1 MLDSSSL
8 TYTPF
13 YDHRKH
19 QSSAFEAGQS
29 GILLVGTDAN
39 GKKYIIKHCHPH
51 NAANE
56 YVACW
61 LAKKLGV
68 PAPSAHLLS
77 PNKAFKSKY
86 AVAIEYLDLKPFD
99 KHAAPYP
106 DDLIAQFALSALIV
120 QDDIIQ
126 LNVAGDHI
134 VSYDF
139 SEAFCMAELRTIL
152 LLTSMN
158 SKRSHDDVIDIVR
171 QRLATFQRYLSMLDF
186 NVPGLAREFNLD
198 CEKMREGMI
207 AVGKRVLEISEN
219 EINELSE
226 ELENLYPMEVS
237 IYYET
242 CIQAMQEHM
251 KKF

>member
-1 MLDSSSL
+1 M
-8 TYTPF
+8 
-13 YDHRKH
+13 H
-19 QSSAFEAGQS
+19 
-29 GILLVGTDAN
+29 
-39 GKKYIIKHCHPH
+39 
-51 NAANE
+51 
-56 YVACW
+56 
-61 LAKKLGV
+61 
-68 PAPSAHLLS
+68 
-77 PNKAFKSKY
+77 
-86 AVAIEYLDLKPFD
+86 
-99 KHAAPYP
+99 
-106 DDLIAQFALSALIV
+106 LIAQFALSALIV

>member
-1 MLDSSSL
+1 MIDSATL
-8 TYTPF
+8 TYMPF
-13 YDHRKH
+13 ADRRKG
-19 QSSAFEAGQS
+19 QGSAFEAGQS
-29 GILLVGTDAN
+29 GRLLVGTDAS

-68 PAPSAHLLS
+68 PAPGAYLLS
-77 PNKAFKSKY
+77 PNKAFQSKY
-86 AVAIEYLDLKPFD
+86 AVAIEFLDLKPFD

-106 DDLIAQFALSALIV
+106 DDLIAQFALSALIA

-139 SEAFCMAELRTIL
+139 SEAFSMIEMTSIL
-152 LLTSMN
+152 HLTGIN
-158 SKRSHDDVIDIVR
+158 TQRSHDDAIGIIR
-171 QRLATFQRYLSMLDF
+171 QRLATFRRYLSVVDF
-186 NVPGLAREFNLD
+186 SVPGLAREFNLD

-207 AVGKRVLEISEN
+207 AVGKRVLMITEN
-219 EINELSE
+219 EINEMSE

-237 IYYET
+237 VYYEE
-242 CIQAMQEHM
+242 CIHAMQEHM